1 MIDLDTVMP
10 GLSVYD
16 FGDLVRTATCPAAED
31 ERDLSKVAVDITLFE
46 ALAQGFVEG
55 TGSFLTPAERQHL
68 VFGGMLI
75 TFEQMI
81 RFLTD
86 YLAGDVYY
94 KVHREGHNLD
104 RTRTQ
109 MKLVQSILEQE
120 QDLNRLVERAFQNSP
135 GGAN

>member
-1 MIDLDTVMP
+1 MS
-10 GLSVYD
+10 G
-16 FGDLVRTATCPAAED
+16 TCRRSGSISPC
-31 ERDLSKVAVDITLFE
+31 SKPWHRASSQE
-46 ALAQGFVEG
+46 
-55 TGSFLTPAERQHL
+55 TGRFLTPAETAHL
-68 VFGGMLI
+68 VFGGKLI

-120 QDLNRLVERAFQNSP
+120 GSLNRLVEKAFQNSP
-135 GGAN
+135 GGPH